1 MKIRSILFAL
11 GAQDIALYNQSLLNE
26 NAVCVQLASSR
37 TDQAV
42 STRSIALVGEAGFS
56 NVVKTHRNGL
66 LLVVVNTQIPKRLA
80 HPSPNVIV
88 CTSRYSFYEVQ
99 RRFLMLIKNE
109 AMLETSKSRMFDIFR
124 QTYNIQQFVHGV
136 FPILGNPIIVADTD
150 ERILATAGDFEAN
163 RDDFSPQIANGYTLE
178 ENIAQ
183 MREDRLVEKAREIQ
197 GPYISKNPR
206 KDSEIEWV
214 TSIIR
219 YKDLELGRFDVMGSD
234 HPFTAYDLELIDY
247 AGALAGIIV
256 DRNDHV
262 TSYANQGA
270 SILND
275 LIDRKFTDSK
285 SAEKLLSEAGFDA
298 TGVYAAGVVSGSE
311 SFITPGFNAH
321 LGRLVSKA
329 VPHCA
334 WITRNGIVVVLIPL
348 DKEES
353 EGFPYYRQLE
363 QRIASNNELRET
375 IERNSLTAVFGDPFE
390 NILRCADSYRMAL
403 GLAEGRHLSTTVH
416 FTWHHKSEIIAI
428 QFAKTNDVNALLDK
442 RILAMKRHD
451 ETHHT
456 AYLDTLREYLQG
468 MGNVKHASEKLNIH
482 RNTYFYR
489 LNKMKELFDLDPYS
503 GHDNLDAAFT
513 LSIIDSGLPL
523 FD

>member
-1 MKIRSILFAL
+1 MKIRSILFDI
-11 GAQDIALYNQSLLNE
+11 GAKDIALYNQSLLNE
-26 NAVCVQLASSR
+26 NAVCVQLTAGK
-37 TDQAV
+37 TELPA
-42 STRSIALVGEAGFS
+42 STRTIALVGEAGFS
-56 NVVKTHRNGL
+56 TVVKRHHSGL
-66 LLVVVNTQIPKRLA
+66 LLIVVNTQIPKHLA
-80 HPSPNVIV
+80 HPSPSVIV
-88 CTSRYSFYEVQ
+88 CTSRYDYYEVQ
-99 RRFLMLIKNE
+99 RRFIALMKSE
-109 AMLETSKSRMFDIFR
+109 AVLETAKSRLFDIFK
-124 QTYNIQQFVHGV
+124 QTYNIQQFVHGA
-136 FPILGNPIIVADTD
+136 FSILRNPIIVADTD
-150 ERILATAGDFEAN
+150 ERILATAGDFETN
-163 RDDFSPQIANGYTLE
+163 RDDFTSQIANGYTLE
-178 ENIAQ
+178 ENLAQ

-206 KDSEIEWV
+206 KNKEIEWV

-275 LIDRKFTDSK
+275 LIDRKFANPQ
-285 SAEKLLSEAGFDA
+285 SAEKLLSEAGFDTA
-298 TGVYAAGVVSGSE
+298 GVYAIGVISGSE

-329 VPHCA
+329 LPHCA
-334 WITRNGIVVVLIPL
+334 WITRNGIVVVLLPL
-348 DKEES
+348 EREDS
-353 EGFPYYRQLE
+353 EGFPYYRRLE
-363 QRIASNNELRET
+363 QKIADNQELIET

-403 GLAEGRHLSTTVH
+403 GLVEGRHLSTTVH
-416 FTWHHKSEIIAI
+416 FTWHHKSEMIAI

-442 RILAMKRHD
+442 RVLAMKRHD
-451 ETHHT
+451 ESHHT
-456 AYLDTLREYLQG
+456 AYLDTLREHLLG
-468 MGNVKHASEKLNIH
+468 MGNVKEASEKLNIH